1 MMNTRVTLMTN
12 ETPQTCFHEE
22 LIQKHA
28 RKIEALETKAVYKE
42 EMIKDVKQDMKDL
55 NDKMDKLSDDVNE
68 AIRKSITGDSD
79 IDKRVTSLETTVR
92 VLQWV
97 TTLLF
102 GSGLIWVIYS
112 FIHH

>member
-28 RKIEALETKAVYKE
+28 RKIEALETKANYKE
-42 EMIKDVKQDMKDL
+42 EMIKELKQDMKDL

-68 AIRKSITGDSD
+68 AIRKSITGDNE
-79 IDKRVTSLETTVR
+79 IDRRVTSLETTVK
-92 VLQWV
+92 VLKWV
-97 TTLLF
+97 TGLLF
-102 GSGLIWVIYS
+102 GSGIIFAVYS
-112 FIHH
+112 FIH